1 MRNSKSY
8 VTAFKQNKLIKPK
21 KIEFSPDNFGS
32 PSRFTVFFSKNH
44 DGTIVR
50 KIT

>member
-1 MRNSKSY
+1 MTNSKSY

-32 PSRFTVFFSKNH
+32 PSSFFYSKIAKLH
-44 DGTIVR
+44 VISV
-50 KIT
+50 KLE

>member
-21 KIEFSPDNFGS
+21 KNELSPNNFGS
-32 PSRFTVFFSKNH
+32 TSSKEKFSDENMFS
-44 DGTIVR
+44 R
-50 KIT
+50 KIFKV

>member
-21 KIEFSPDNFGS
+21 KDKLSPDIYWTLS
-32 PSRFTVFFSKNH
+32 SQQTMK
-44 DGTIVR
+44 
-50 KIT
+50 